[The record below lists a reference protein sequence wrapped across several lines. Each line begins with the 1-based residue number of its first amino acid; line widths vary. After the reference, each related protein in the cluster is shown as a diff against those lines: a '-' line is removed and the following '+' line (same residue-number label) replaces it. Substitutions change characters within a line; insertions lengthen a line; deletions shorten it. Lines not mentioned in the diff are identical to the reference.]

1 MTRRAFTLVEL
12 LVVIGIV
19 AILMGL
25 LLPAVQGVRGAAGRA
40 ACANNLRQIG
50 LAMHGYHNAFNRLP
64 GNTEGPTFSP
74 FTALLP
80 FLEQDAIASRYDKTK
95 PPDDPANLAVT
106 RLSVPTYTCPAM
118 RLPEVLPATGPAS
131 YVVCSGS
138 VYVWAHVNEAVYGK
152 HDGMF
157 APGQKVT
164 CESVTDGL
172 SQTIAVGEAG
182 YQMANHRDANG
193 RLIGGNTSWSVGY
206 ATFSYA
212 SAYVPLNTKVWV
224 PQSDPTWRERSGWT
238 AFRSDHAG
246 GANFVFGDGS
256 VRFLVEAI
264 NRGGGAAYKALAS
277 RNGGESATD

>member
-12 LVVIGIV
+12 LVVIAIV

-25 LLPAVQGVRGAAGRA
+25 LLPALQGVRAAAGRV
-40 ACANNLRQIG
+40 ACGNQLRQIG
-50 LAMHGYHNAFNRLP
+50 LAMHNYHNAFSRFP

-80 FLEQDAIASRYDKTK
+80 FLEQDAIASRYDKNK

-106 RLSVPTYTCPAM
+106 RMSVPTYTCPAM
-118 RLPEVLPATGPAS
+118 RLPEVLPTTGPAS

-152 HDGMF
+152 HNGVF
-157 APGQKVT
+157 APGQKITV
-164 CESVTDGL
+164 ESVTDGL
-172 SQTIAVGEAG
+172 AQTIAVGEAG
-182 YQMANHRDANG
+182 FQMTNHRDANG
-193 RLIGGNTSWSVGY
+193 RLIGGNTSRPVGY
-206 ATFSYA
+206 ATYSYA
-212 SAYVPLNTKVWV
+212 SAYVPLNTKLWV

-246 GANFVFGDGS
+246 GANFAFADGS
-256 VRFLVEAI
+256 VRFLADAI
-264 NRGGGAAYKALAS
+264 NGGGGTAYKALAS
-277 RNGGESATD
+277 RNGGETATD